1 MGKAQATTE
10 NAGVVF
16 KSTKPKSSIKYINP
30 KKLLEEGAL
39 GVVVQG
45 RYLGRADKNNFDKC
59 DFKVESMNEKGEDGS
74 PVLFIINESGNLAS
88 RMANIA
94 VGDLVQ
100 VRYLGQEKIS
110 QSKNPKLIG
119 KSVHQWAVDTAE

>member
-1 MGKAQATTE
+1 MGKSQATTE
-10 NAGVVF
+10 AAVVF
-16 KSTKPKSSIKYINP
+16 KSAKPKSSIRYINP

-88 RMANIA
+88 RMSNIN

-100 VRYLGQEKIS
+100 VRYLGQEKITKS
-110 QSKNPKLIG
+110 SKPALIG
-119 KSVHQWAVDTAE
+119 KSVHQWEVDTAE